1 MPTITDSEFGEIV
14 VKKQGLAKNISLRIA
29 PDGRLRVT
37 MPTYAP
43 LLAAKTVIKTSRLQI
58 RKLLDQHQSQFS
70 YTKDQQIGKSHSL
83 IIRLTAG
90 ATTVKTAGTRII
102 ANINENEDMA
112 AAANQQL
119 IRQKIAAALRKEA
132 KSYLPRRL
140 SFLAEEHGF
149 SFKRT
154 KITHASSRW
163 GSCSSTGT
171 ISLNI
176 GLMNLPFELIDYV
189 IIHEL
194 CHTRHMNHSASFWR
208 EVAQFDPGYKI
219 HRAELKRY
227 SPHI

>member
-37 MPTYAP
+37 MPSYTP

-70 YTKDQQIGKSHSL
+70 YITDQQIGKSHSL
-83 IIRLTAG
+83 IIRSTAG

-102 ANINENEDMA
+102 ASINENEDIA

-163 GSCSSTGT
+163 GSCSSAGT

-219 HRAELKRY
+219 HRAELKKY

>member
-102 ANINENEDMA
+102 VNINENEDIT

-132 KSYLPRRL
+132 KGYLPRRL

-208 EVAQFDPGYKI
+208 EVARFDPGYKI
-219 HRAELKRY
+219 HRAELKKY

>member
-37 MPTYAP
+37 MPSYAP

-70 YTKDQQIGKSHSL
+70 YTKDRQIGKSHSL
-83 IIRLTAG
+83 IIRSTAG

-102 ANINENEDMA
+102 ASINENEDIA

-119 IRQKIAAALRKEA
+119 IRQKIVAALRKEA

-194 CHTRHMNHSASFWR
+194 CHTRHMNHSASFWH
-208 EVAQFDPGYKI
+208 EVVQFDPGYKI
-219 HRAELKRY
+219 HRAELKKY

>member
-37 MPTYAP
+37 MPSYAP

-58 RKLLDQHQSQFS
+58 RKLLDQHQLQFS

-83 IIRLTAG
+83 IISSTAG
-90 ATTVKTAGTRII
+90 ATTVKTASTRII
-102 ANINENEDMA
+102 ASINENEDIA
-112 AAANQQL
+112 AATNQQL

-149 SFKRT
+149 SFRRT
-154 KITHASSRW
+154 KMTHASSRW

-219 HRAELKRY
+219 HRAELKKY

>member
-37 MPTYAP
+37 MPSYAP

-70 YTKDQQIGKSHSL
+70 YITDQQIGKSHSL
-83 IIRLTAG
+83 IIRSTAG

-102 ANINENEDMA
+102 ASINENEDIA

-119 IRQKIAAALRKEA
+119 IRQKIVAALRKEA

-194 CHTRHMNHSASFWR
+194 CHPRHMNHSASFWR

-219 HRAELKRY
+219 HRAELKKY

>member
-37 MPTYAP
+37 MPSYAP

-70 YTKDQQIGKSHSL
+70 YTKDRQIGKSHSL
-83 IIRLTAG
+83 IIRSTTG
-90 ATTVKTAGTRII
+90 TTTVKTAGTRII
-102 ANINENEDMA
+102 ASINENEDIA

-176 GLMNLPFELIDYV
+176 GLMNLSFELIDYV

-194 CHTRHMNHSASFWR
+194 CHTRYMNHSASFWR

-219 HRAELKRY
+219 HRAELKKY

>member
-37 MPTYAP
+37 MPSYAP

-58 RKLLDQHQSQFS
+58 RKLLDQHQLQFS

-83 IIRLTAG
+83 IISSTAG

-102 ANINENEDMA
+102 ASINENEDIA
-112 AAANQQL
+112 AATNQQL

-208 EVAQFDPGYKI
+208 EVARFDPGYKI
-219 HRAELKRY
+219 HRAELKKY

>member
-37 MPTYAP
+37 MPSYAP

-58 RKLLDQHQSQFS
+58 RKLLDQHQLQFS

-83 IIRLTAG
+83 IISSTAG
-90 ATTVKTAGTRII
+90 ATTVKTASTRII
-102 ANINENEDMA
+102 ASINENEDIA
-112 AAANQQL
+112 AATNQQL

-208 EVAQFDPGYKI
+208 EVARFDPGYKI
-219 HRAELKRY
+219 HRAELKKY

>member
-163 GSCSSTGT
+163 GSCSSAGT

-208 EVAQFDPGYKI
+208 EVARFDPGYKI
-219 HRAELKRY
+219 HRAELKKY

>member
-37 MPTYAP
+37 MPSYAP

-58 RKLLDQHQSQFS
+58 RKLLDQHQLQFS

-83 IIRLTAG
+83 IISSTAG
-90 ATTVKTAGTRII
+90 ATTVKTASTRII
-102 ANINENEDMA
+102 ASINENEDIA
-112 AAANQQL
+112 AATNQQL
-119 IRQKIAAALRKEA
+119 IRQKIIAALRKEA

-208 EVAQFDPGYKI
+208 EVARFDPGYKI
-219 HRAELKRY
+219 HRAELKKY

>member
-43 LLAAKTVIKTSRLQI
+43 LLTAKTVIKTSRLQI

-70 YTKDQQIGKSHSL
+70 YTKDRQIGKSHSL
-83 IIRLTAG
+83 IIRSTTG
-90 ATTVKTAGTRII
+90 TTTVKTAGTRII
-102 ANINENEDMA
+102 ASINENEDIA
-112 AAANQQL
+112 AATNQQL
-119 IRQKIAAALRKEA
+119 IRQKIVATLRKEA

-219 HRAELKRY
+219 HRAELKKY

>member
-1 MPTITDSEFGEIV
+1 MRDWSSDV
-14 VKKQGLAKNISLRIA
+14 CSSDL
-29 PDGRLRVT
+29 
-37 MPTYAP
+37 
-43 LLAAKTVIKTSRLQI
+43 
-58 RKLLDQHQSQFS
+58 
-70 YTKDQQIGKSHSL
+70 
-83 IIRLTAG
+83 
-90 ATTVKTAGTRII
+90 
-102 ANINENEDMA
+102 INENEDIA
-112 AAANQQL
+112 TAANQQL
-119 IRQKIAAALRKEA
+119 IRQKIVAALRKEA

-194 CHTRHMNHSASFWR
+194 CHTRYMNHSASFWR
-208 EVAQFDPGYKI
+208 EVARFDPGYKI
-219 HRAELKRY
+219 HRAELKKY

>member
-1 MPTITDSEFGEIV
+1 
-14 VKKQGLAKNISLRIA
+14 
-29 PDGRLRVT
+29 
-37 MPTYAP
+37 
-43 LLAAKTVIKTSRLQI
+43 
-58 RKLLDQHQSQFS
+58 
-70 YTKDQQIGKSHSL
+70 
-83 IIRLTAG
+83 
-90 ATTVKTAGTRII
+90 
-102 ANINENEDMA
+102 
-112 AAANQQL
+112 
-119 IRQKIAAALRKEA
+119 
-132 KSYLPRRL
+132 L

-163 GSCSSTGT
+163 GSCSSAGT

-208 EVAQFDPGYKI
+208 EVAQFDPSYKI
-219 HRAELKRY
+219 HRAELKKY

>member
-37 MPTYAP
+37 MPSYAP

-102 ANINENEDMA
+102 ASINENEDIA

-163 GSCSSTGT
+163 GSCSSAGT

-208 EVAQFDPGYKI
+208 EVAQFDSGYKI

>member
-37 MPTYAP
+37 MPSYAP

-70 YTKDQQIGKSHSL
+70 YTKDRQIGKSHSL
-83 IIRLTAG
+83 IIRSTTG
-90 ATTVKTAGTRII
+90 TTTVKTAGTRII
-102 ANINENEDMA
+102 ASINENEDIA

-119 IRQKIAAALRKEA
+119 IRQKIVAALRKEA

-194 CHTRHMNHSASFWR
+194 CHTRHMNHSASFWH

-219 HRAELKRY
+219 HRAELKKY

>member
-37 MPTYAP
+37 MPSYAP

-83 IIRLTAG
+83 IIHSTAG
-90 ATTVKTAGTRII
+90 ATTVKTASTHII
-102 ANINENEDMA
+102 ASINENEDIA

-119 IRQKIAAALRKEA
+119 IRQKIIAALRKEA